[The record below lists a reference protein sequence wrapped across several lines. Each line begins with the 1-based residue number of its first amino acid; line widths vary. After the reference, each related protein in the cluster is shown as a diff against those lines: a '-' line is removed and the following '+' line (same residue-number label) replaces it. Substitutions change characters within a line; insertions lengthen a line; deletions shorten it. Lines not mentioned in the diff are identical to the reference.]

1 MSHARVGQHELN
13 VHRKAAREGL
23 SYDAKI
29 SYIELPICTHQ
40 NAGAVG
46 IETWPILLPADL
58 ESGPVFK
65 NLFLCGC
72 RKLVSSYICAL
83 CIHFSTVKVAAMIKN
98 GDLRFLTQLD
108 KMEDYW
114 KHLLKDY
121 PNHPVVGQEAM
132 SVPLTLYGPFPV
144 LKHAF
149 DFGSQ

>member
-40 NAGAVG
+40 NAGTVG

-65 NLFLCGC
+65 NLFYVVVANWC
-72 RKLVSSYICAL
+72 RAIYVPYASI
-83 CIHFSTVKVAAMIKN
+83 FPQ
-98 GDLRFLTQLD
+98 LR
-108 KMEDYW
+108 
-114 KHLLKDY
+114 
-121 PNHPVVGQEAM
+121 
-132 SVPLTLYGPFPV
+132 
-144 LKHAF
+144 
-149 DFGSQ
+149 